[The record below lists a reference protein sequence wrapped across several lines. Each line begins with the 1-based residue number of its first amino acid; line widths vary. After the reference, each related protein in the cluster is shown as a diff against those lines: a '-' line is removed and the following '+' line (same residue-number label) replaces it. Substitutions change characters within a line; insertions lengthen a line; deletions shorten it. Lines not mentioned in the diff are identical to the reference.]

1 MSSILND
8 TKKNLGIAEDYTAF
22 DIDVMMHING
32 ALATLNQIGIG
43 PAEGFEIVDDTAVWT
58 DFFGA
63 DLRLN
68 SVKTYVYL
76 KTRLGFDPPA
86 TSFHLAALERQIEQ
100 LEWRLNVVREAT
112 AWTDPMPPVPQ
123 DTIYDGGTP

>member
-1 MSSILND
+1 VSSILND
-8 TKKNLGIAEDYTAF
+8 TKKNLGIAADYTAF
-22 DIDVMMHING
+22 DLDVLMHINS

-43 PAEGFEIVDDTAVWT
+43 PAEGFEVEDVTATWA
-58 DFFGA
+58 DFFGT

-86 TSFHLAALERQIEQ
+86 TSFHIAALERQIEQ
-100 LEWRLNVVREAT
+100 LEWRLNVVREGY
-112 AWTDPMPPVPQ
+112 AWVDPMPAPPE
-123 DTIYDGGTP
+123 DTYYDGGTP

>member
-8 TKKNLGIAEDYTAF
+8 TKKNLGIADDYTAF
-22 DIDVMMHING
+22 DIDVLMHINS

-43 PAEGFEIVDDTAVWT
+43 PAEGFEVLDTTETWA
-58 DFFGA
+58 DFFGT

-86 TSFHLAALERQIEQ
+86 TSFHIAALERQIEQ
-100 LEWRLNVVREAT
+100 LEWRLNVVREGA
-112 AWTDPMPPVPQ
+112 AWVDPMPPAPE

>member
-22 DIDVMMHING
+22 DIDVLMHINS

-43 PAEGFEIVDDTAVWT
+43 PAEGFEVMDATATWV

-63 DLRLN
+63 DPRLN

-86 TSFHLAALERQIEQ
+86 TSFHIAALERQIEQ
-100 LEWRLNVVREAT
+100 IEWRLNVAREAT
-112 AWTDPMPPVPQ
+112 AWVDPMPPAPQ
-123 DTIYDGGTP
+123 DTIYDGGAP